1 MKWEKPLDRA
11 LGIILWG
18 MFLVVFPGMVSPGT
32 AEVVKGRVTSVQG
45 DGLATDIGSAKGL
58 GIGDMGR
65 IFYTIKIEG
74 KETSIFVGELKITSV
89 SEKSSKAQIQ
99 EKRAEIKVGY
109 GVEVTIKV
117 GELKV
122 NSKPPGAIVYLDG
135 KKVGETP
142 VTLSKVKLG
151 RHQIRI
157 LKEGYD
163 PYEVQE
169 VVGAKRKEVVASL
182 NVRVREG
189 EIAVLSE
196 PAGAA
201 VYIDDRMA
209 GKTPYEGGKFSPK
222 AYKVRVVKDGF
233 EVWEKEVDIE
243 AGRKVEVYAQ
253 LKGKEAGL
261 EVRSVPAKARVW
273 LDGREMGETPLNL
286 SLKAGQ
292 HLVRVF
298 KDGYEVYEERVQ
310 AGGTDRKTVSVS
322 LKRILGDL
330 FIHTD
335 PPGATIYLDGN
346 AVGMST
352 YEGRGL
358 PPKAYRVRVSKEG
371 YENWER
377 EVVVVG
383 GRKVEALPIL
393 RKKEG
398 AGISPPPEK
407 PKEKAARVAEKEK
420 PATEEEWAKKV
431 WGPPVW
437 KTGDKW
443 TFRNVAG
450 ETWSIEVI
458 NVEGDSFIAKFSGW
472 DVMPAYNKK
481 TMNLDYLITK
491 EGKKRDADTYLEK
504 VLDFPLQ
511 VGKKWRN
518 QSPRYTY
525 NSFEIEGVEKVTTP
539 AGSFMAYKIFY
550 RQEKYKPPGTFG
562 VGEGW
567 LRFWYS
573 PEVGMWVKREV
584 EKSAFWE
591 EEKRIQDFQLISY
604 RLK

>member
-45 DGLATDIGSAKGL
+45 DGLETDIGSAKGL
-58 GIGDMGR
+58 GIGDVGR

-163 PYEVQE
+163 PYEVRE

-189 EIAVLSE
+189 GIAVLSE

-209 GKTPYEGGKFSPK
+209 GKTPYEGGEFSPK

-352 YEGRGL
+352 YEGKGL
-358 PPKAYRVRVSKEG
+358 PPKAYRVRASKEG

-383 GRKVEALPIL
+383 GRKVEALPML

-398 AGISPPPEK
+398 AGISPPSEK

-443 TFRNVAG
+443 TYRNVTG